1 MKVRLLIAACLAFV
15 TGAALAQQAPTPDAP
30 ATKEDILKL
39 FDVMHNR
46 DEVQKILEQVVQ
58 QMQTMNREQMKKRNP
73 SISNEE
79 LARMDRDSQEIF
91 KNFPIDEMMNDM
103 IPVYARHLTKSDVDA
118 MISFYSSPTGQKLL
132 REMPTIMS
140 ESIQAAYPHMQA
152 RLDEILKRMDERNSP
167 GTHKKAP
174 VNRPPVQKD

>member
-1 MKVRLLIAACLAFV
+1 METDVMKVRLLIAACLAFV
-15 TGAALAQQAPTPDAP
+15 TGAALAQQAPTSDAP

-46 DEVQKILEQVVQ
+46 DEVQKVLEQVVQ

-73 SISNEE
+73 SITNEE

-91 KNFPIDEMMNDM
+91 KNFPIDEMMDDM

-118 MISFYSSPTGQKLL
+118 MISFYASPTGQKLL
-132 REMPTIMS
+132 REMPTSMS

-152 RLDEILKRMDERNSP
+152 RLDEILKRMDESKSQGPR
-167 GTHKKAP
+167 
-174 VNRPPVQKD
+174 Q

>member
-15 TGAALAQQAPTPDAP
+15 TGDALAQQAPTSDAP

-46 DEVQKILEQVVQ
+46 DEVQKVLEQVVQ

-73 SISNEE
+73 SITNEE

-91 KNFPIDEMMNDM
+91 KNFPISPN
-103 IPVYARHLTKSDVDA
+103 LTS
-118 MISFYSSPTGQKLL
+118 
-132 REMPTIMS
+132 MP
-140 ESIQAAYPHMQA
+140 
-152 RLDEILKRMDERNSP
+152 
-167 GTHKKAP
+167 
-174 VNRPPVQKD
+174 

>member
-1 MKVRLLIAACLAFV
+1 MKGRLLIAACLVFV
-15 TGAALAQQAPTPDAP
+15 TSAAVAQQEPAGDAP
-30 ATKEDILKL
+30 ATKQDILRL

-73 SISNEE
+73 SITNEE

-103 IPVYARHLTKSDVDA
+103 IPVYERHLTKSDVDA
-118 MISFYSSPTGQKLL
+118 MINFYSSPTGQKLL

-152 RLDEILKRMDERNSP
+152 RLDEILKRMDERNNP
-167 GTHKKAP
+167 GSQKKAP
-174 VNRPPVQKD
+174 VKRPPIQND